1 VNHLRAEF
9 SDLPIFAVAADQTE
23 IGRIQGK
30 QLLER
35 LPRGSELVYL
45 QGPIGTSSAIRR
57 YAGLREVLQGISLDV
72 FTLNSDWTRAR
83 RRPRVAG
90 LGARLSRAVSCRRSS
105 SERKTISWPWARETP
120 SRSWRRSVRSS
131 PVSSV
136 SFCGCDGSPSYG
148 QRLVIEGKLAATVIM
163 PLCAGRAIAEIASM
177 LRGGPLPP
185 ATIELQ
191 PEPFP

>member
-72 FTLNSDWTRAR
+72 FTLNSNWTRQ
-83 RRPRVAG
+83 G
-90 LGARLSRAVSCRRSS
+90 GARALLD
-105 SERKTISWPWARETP
+105 WARVFQ
-120 SRSWRRSVRSS
+120 SRELPTFIVGAQNDLMAMGARDAVEELAKERPKF